1 MVLILYVTPSIF
13 FLSNNTNV
21 NTVGTLSLPRK
32 GVLWIWILKV
42 GFELMTDPDPDP
54 GEIYKYTA
62 VLYGQYGTV
71 SPIYHFNSC
80 DSVPLN
86 LLSDTIYNIQR
97 RRNTCMNC

>member
-54 GEIYKYTA
+54 GEIHIQVYRSA
-62 VLYGQYGTV
+62 VRAIRYSITHISSQ
-71 SPIYHFNSC
+71 F
-80 DSVPLN
+80 
-86 LLSDTIYNIQR
+86 
-97 RRNTCMNC
+97 M